1 MKTLL
6 IIFFVFL
13 VPTLL
18 MYTWRKITLARM
30 ESEINRI
37 RIPDDTFEEE

>member
-1 MKTLL
+1 
-6 IIFFVFL
+6 
-13 VPTLL
+13 